1 MHLMTLKLTWALVG
15 HLFSIAVNKKQD
27 NTILDIKDLRPSKR
41 YLLLKI
47 IVHGRR

>member
-1 MHLMTLKLTWALVG
+1 MHMMTLKLTWALVG
-15 HLFSIAVNKKQD
+15 HLFLIAVNQKQD